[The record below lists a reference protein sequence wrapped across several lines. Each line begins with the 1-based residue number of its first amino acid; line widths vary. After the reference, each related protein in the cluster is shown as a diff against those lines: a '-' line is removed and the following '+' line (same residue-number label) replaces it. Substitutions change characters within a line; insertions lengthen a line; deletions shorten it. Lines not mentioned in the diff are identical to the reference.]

1 MERQQRVLEDERL
14 ARQTD
19 KHQHSRELEDKIAKL
34 TRDYEN
40 KLASYASSQTHP
52 HEKAETGTRPK
63 NNHTGASRPNILD
76 FLHEDVEEENCDGAS
91 ASIPTYTKAQ
101 SDANEKRSSNP
112 FKYSTKFESSQQQD
126 QQKLNSSFSVFRL
139 PKLDLQPFDGDSR
152 KWADFF
158 AIFKDLVHDNSTI
171 SKTQKM
177 AILKQCLT
185 QDIRDGLGDSLS
197 SQALYD
203 TALQEL
209 EETYGHPQL
218 VSRSYIQTL
227 INLPKVNMNDYK
239 SLLKA
244 SQSIN
249 GSVAS
254 LKSGGREQELQSVTL
269 MELVNSKMPSD
280 IQSRWGKNISKNHPR
295 CLICKT
301 SPNGYTQSSKA
312 K

>member
-1 MERQQRVLEDERL
+1 
-14 ARQTD
+14 
-19 KHQHSRELEDKIAKL
+19 
-34 TRDYEN
+34 
-40 KLASYASSQTHP
+40 
-52 HEKAETGTRPK
+52 
-63 NNHTGASRPNILD
+63 
-76 FLHEDVEEENCDGAS
+76 
-91 ASIPTYTKAQ
+91 
-101 SDANEKRSSNP
+101 
-112 FKYSTKFESSQQQD
+112 
-126 QQKLNSSFSVFRL
+126 
-139 PKLDLQPFDGDSR
+139 
-152 KWADFF
+152 
-158 AIFKDLVHDNSTI
+158 
-171 SKTQKM
+171 M

-185 QDIRDGLGDSLS
+185 QDIRDGLRDSLS
-197 SQALYD
+197 SPALYD
-203 TALQEL
+203 TALQKL